1 MKTKRLL
8 TLLVGV
14 IFHFRFAIAQ
24 PITSAQIDALVQRV
38 STTFQVPGIAV
49 AIIKDKQIVYIKAY
63 GVRSLNT
70 RQSVDENTLFGIG
83 SNSKAFTTAA
93 LAMLVDEAKLTW
105 DDKVTK
111 YIPEFQMYDPCVT
124 GAFTIRDLLT
134 HRSGLGLGAGD
145 LMIVLDSSDF
155 KPKDLVRAFRYLKP
169 VSNFR
174 TKYDYDNILYMVA
187 GEVIERVSGKTWTE
201 FVEERIMKPLQMN
214 RSRAAY
220 NRFPDNLNNIDPHI
234 PINGKAQVSHRRYIQ
249 HMGYAAGGINSS
261 ITDMGKWVLAQLNQG
276 KFGTNSSQ
284 QIFSEKS
291 QVEMWSPQTIMPLS
305 PVAIPPYN
313 THFYA
318 YGLGWRLS
326 DVKGYKQVSHNGG
339 VPGMVSQVLLLPELE
354 FGLVILTNQ
363 QSIAAISAI
372 SNTIKDSYLGIPASD
387 WVSKFSTQEKKEQ
400 AEADS
405 ITRTLLSTLGDEQK
419 MTTSPIDFSAY
430 AGTYR
435 DPWFGDVE
443 LSQQGN
449 KWVFHSVRSP
459 KLTGEIFASQ
469 NNTFI
474 VKWKDRTLDADAYL
488 TFRMNDKKKPVAIKM
503 KAISPLTDFSFDFQ
517 DLDLQRVN
525 P

>member
-49 AIIKDKQIVYIKAY
+49 AIIKDKQIVYMKAY

-124 GAFTIRDLLT
+124 EAFTIRDLLT

-187 GEVIERVSGKTWTE
+187 GEVIERVSGKIWTE

-220 NRFPDNLNNIDPHI
+220 NRFPDNLNNIDTHI

-261 ITDMGKWVLAQLNQG
+261 IADMSKWVLAQLNQG

-284 QIFSEKS
+284 QIFSEKT

-326 DVKGYKQVSHNGG
+326 DVKR
-339 VPGMVSQVLLLPELE
+339 L
-354 FGLVILTNQ
+354 
-363 QSIAAISAI
+363 
-372 SNTIKDSYLGIPASD
+372 
-387 WVSKFSTQEKKEQ
+387 
-400 AEADS
+400 
-405 ITRTLLSTLGDEQK
+405 
-419 MTTSPIDFSAY
+419 
-430 AGTYR
+430 
-435 DPWFGDVE
+435 
-443 LSQQGN
+443 
-449 KWVFHSVRSP
+449 
-459 KLTGEIFASQ
+459 
-469 NNTFI
+469 
-474 VKWKDRTLDADAYL
+474 
-488 TFRMNDKKKPVAIKM
+488 
-503 KAISPLTDFSFDFQ
+503 
-517 DLDLQRVN
+517 
-525 P
+525 